1 MGGVIIVAPPPDI
14 LDVREQVIEG
24 EGVARTLVRL
34 YVLLEPSRG
43 VAEKYP
49 WKFTRTSRPLMAS
62 TSASG
67 AFPGSL

>member
-34 YVLLEPSRG
+34 YVLLEPFRG

-49 WKFTRTSRPLMAS
+49 WKFTKTSQSLTAS